1 MNSTYAEM
9 LEEYMDITMKCSRV
23 IRRGPD
29 GETVVDDSLF
39 APELL
44 PTYGIFAKYFA
55 TVETIGKALID
66 ILGWWPDSPVGQFN
80 LDSRVRHEES
90 ACYADI
96 VGTLSLPTM
105 GLSKDMWL
113 QLIADIRTN
122 QQLVQ
127 PQHVLVHSAT
137 APKHLRE
144 RDTAFED
151 YKQLHASV
159 ADIDELWLL
168 PVEIK
173 RDVESYYSS
182 MGANAWCEIS
192 CFLRDDRVLLRWFM
206 TEVPLYT
213 HVGRVS
219 YILAGA
225 CQNKIRKLK
234 EQNHTGMLTH
244 RKEIILDNLQYPAF
258 KNSKLYSDAAHK
270 QIHSIEAA
278 LTDAVYRR
286 RK

>member
-39 APELL
+39 VPELL
-44 PTYGIFAKYFA
+44 PTYEIFAKYFA
-55 TVETIGKALID
+55 TVETIGKSLID
-66 ILGWWPDSPVGQFN
+66 ILGWWPDSSVGQFK
-80 LDSRVRHEES
+80 LDAKVRHEES

-96 VGTLSLPTM
+96 IGTFALPTM
-105 GLSKDMWL
+105 GLGNDAWL
-113 QLIADIRTN
+113 QLICDIHTN

-127 PQHVLVHSAT
+127 PQYVKARGTGPSNDPRYHEDF
-137 APKHLRE
+137 K
-144 RDTAFED
+144 D
-151 YKQLHASV
+151 YKQLYTNA
-159 ADIDELWLL
+159 ADVDRLWLL

-173 RDVESYYSS
+173 KSIENHYMSV
-182 MGANAWCEIS
+182 GANTWCEAC
-192 CFLRDDRVLLRWFM
+192 CFICEDRILFRWFM
-206 TEVPLYT
+206 MEVPMYT
-213 HVGRVS
+213 HIGRIS
-219 YILAGA
+219 YVLAGA

-234 EQNHTGMLTH
+234 EHNHTGMLTH

-278 LTDAVYRR
+278 LTDVVYRR